1 MCVNM
6 KIVTDISTH
15 HLWPSFSFVTYKNLF
30 EVFCHLFIL
39 FVSPFNI
46 YILIPISLPFHASLL
61 SHLAY

>member
-6 KIVTDISTH
+6 KIVTDIFTH
-15 HLWPSFSFVTYKNLF
+15 HLWPSFLFVTYKNLF
-30 EVFCHLFIL
+30 EIFCHLFIFL
-39 FVSPFNI
+39 FLLLI